1 MNIKNE
7 VLVRVYIVLFFMC
20 LAAMLI
26 FGRAVQ
32 ISIFE
37 GEKWR
42 SQGNEE
48 HRRYR
53 TVEAERGNILTE
65 NGDLLATSLP
75 FFDLAFDPLSTGMT
89 QDDWKFN
96 IDSLSYCLAAFVNSD
111 YTPGGW
117 KFRLEQARR
126 DSNRY
131 IPLKKNAT
139 LAEKEFISS
148 FPLFNKGQYKGG
160 LIVRQ
165 HYERE
170 TPFGLLAD
178 RTIGY
183 VREREG
189 DTTYIGLEGFFDE
202 HLKGEAGQEL
212 MYRVGSKHWM
222 PVDNLTKI
230 EPKAGKDIVT
240 TIDINIQDI
249 AENALLN
256 AMQKSEAKRGSAI
269 IMEVETGAIRAIA
282 NIGRRKN
289 GKYWEIYNDAIGT
302 ATEPG
307 STYKLAAMM
316 ALLEDDLVNL
326 EDSIDLEGGV
336 TQFYEEELVDAVA
349 HGLDTT
355 TVERAFEV
363 SSNVGIAK
371 LVHENYGLTGKG
383 DKFIKKL
390 KQFHLNLKTGVEIDG
405 EPKPYVKEAYSE
417 EDDWSGTTLP
427 WMSIGYEV
435 TITPLQLLTFYN
447 AVANDGR
454 MMKPQLVKEIQQYG
468 ETIKKFPAV
477 QIKGRIAS
485 KSTIAQAKKLLEG
498 VVENGTAKKYKS
510 DRYRFAGKTGTA
522 QKNYKKLGDRVSVG
536 GYQASFAGYF
546 PAENP
551 KYSCIVVIS
560 EPQVG
565 SYYGGSLALPV
576 FREIADKTFATDVDL
591 FKALN
596 GSAKP
601 VLVKKQLPDYDVG
614 HRQDV
619 QTVLSYLEV
628 PFETRTSYD
637 WSVIRA
643 TETDSL
649 KLLKRTIPE
658 EKVPNVVGMGIRD
671 ALYILENLGLNVEIE
686 GYGRV
691 KQQSIKPGT
700 RVHGQ
705 TIRIRLG

>member
-20 LAAMLI
+20 LIAMLI
-26 FGRAVQ
+26 FGRAIQ
-32 ISIFE
+32 ISVFE

-53 TVEAERGNILTE
+53 NVEAERGNILTE

-89 QDDWKFN
+89 NDDWKFN
-96 IDSLSYCLAAFVNSD
+96 IDSLSYCLAAFVNPD

-117 KFRLEQARR
+117 KFKLEQARL

-131 IPLKKNAT
+131 IQLKRNAT
-139 LAEKEFISS
+139 LAEKEFIAS
-148 FPLFNKGQYKGG
+148 FPLFNLGGYRGG

-170 TPFGLLAD
+170 TPFGMLAD

-183 VREREG
+183 VRPLEG
-189 DTTYIGLEGFFDE
+189 DTTYIGLEGHFNDV
-202 HLKGEAGQEL
+202 LAGEAGREL

-222 PVDNLTKI
+222 PVHNLTKI
-230 EPKAGKDIVT
+230 EPKPGRDIVT

-249 AENALLN
+249 AENALLE
-256 AMQKSEAKRGSAI
+256 AMQKHQAKRGSAI
-269 IMEVETGAIRAIA
+269 VMEVETGAIRAIA
-282 NIGRRKN
+282 NIGQRRN

-307 STYKLAAMM
+307 STYKLAAIM
-316 ALLEDDLVNL
+316 ALLEDGLIEL

-336 TQFYEEELVDAVA
+336 SQFYEEELVDAVA

-355 TVERAFEV
+355 TVWRAFEV

-371 LVHENYGLTGKG
+371 LVHENYGLTGQG

-390 KQFHLNLKTGVEIDG
+390 KQFHLNFKTGIEIDG

-435 TITPLQLLTFYN
+435 TVTPLQLLTFYN
-447 AVANDGR
+447 AVANDGK
-454 MMKPQLVKEIQQYG
+454 MMKPQLVKEVQQYG
-468 ETIKKFPAV
+468 ETVEKFPAV

-485 KSTIAQAKKLLEG
+485 KNTIAKAKRLLEG
-498 VVENGTAKKYKS
+498 VVENGTARKYKS

-522 QKNYKKLGDRVSVG
+522 QKDYKKLGDIVSVG

-546 PAENP
+546 PAEKP

-565 SYYGGSLALPV
+565 GYYGGSVALPI
-576 FREIADKTFATDVDL
+576 FKKIADKTFATDVDL

-596 GSAKP
+596 GAQKP
-601 VLVKKQLPDYDVG
+601 ILARNQLPDYDVG

-619 QTVLSYLEV
+619 QTVLSYLKI
-628 PFETRTSYD
+628 PFETRTSNE

-643 TETDSL
+643 TEADSL
-649 KLLKRTIPE
+649 KLLKRTISE

-671 ALYILENLGLNVEIE
+671 ALYILENLGLNVEIQ

-705 TIRIRLG
+705 TIRIRMG

>member
-131 IPLKKNAT
+131 IPLKKNVT

>member
-7 VLVRVYIVLFFMC
+7 VLVRVYIVLFFIS
-20 LAAMLI
+20 LVAMLI
-26 FGRAVQ
+26 FGRALQ
-32 ISIFE
+32 ITFLE

-65 NGDLLATSLP
+65 KGDLLATSLP
-75 FFDLAFDPLSTGMT
+75 FFDIAFDPNSSAMNP
-89 QDDWKFN
+89 DDWKFN
-96 IDSLSYCLAAFVNSD
+96 VDSLAYCLAAYVNSD

-117 KFRLEQARR
+117 RDKLRRARA
-126 DSNRY
+126 DSVRY

-160 LIVRQ
+160 LIIKR

-170 TPFGLLAD
+170 TPFDLLAD

-183 VREREG
+183 VRPRDG
-189 DTTYIGLEGFFDE
+189 DTSYIGLEGRFDE
-202 HLKGEAGQEL
+202 TLRGEAGQEL

-222 PVDNLTKI
+222 PVENLTKI
-230 EPKAGKDIVT
+230 EPKPGQDIVT
-240 TIDINIQDI
+240 TLDIDIQDI
-249 AENALLN
+249 TENALLE
-256 AMQKSEAKRGSAI
+256 AMIKHQAKRGCALV
-269 IMEVETGAIRAIA
+269 MEVETGTIRAIA
-282 NIGRRKN
+282 NIGQRSN
-289 GKYWEIYNDAIGT
+289 GKYWEIYNDGIGT

-307 STYKLAAMM
+307 STYKLAAML

-336 TQFYEEELVDAVA
+336 SQFYEEELVDAVA

-355 TVERAFEV
+355 TVWRAFEV

-371 LVHENYGLTGKG
+371 LIHENYGLTRKG
-383 DKFIKKL
+383 DKFIKRL

-405 EPKPYVKEAYSE
+405 EPKPYIKEAYSE

-447 AVANDGR
+447 AVANGGR

-468 ETIKKFPAV
+468 ETIQKFPAV

-485 KSTIAQAKKLLEG
+485 KHSIEQVQRLLEG

-510 DRYRFAGKTGTA
+510 NRYRFAGKTGTA
-522 QKNYKKLGDRVSVG
+522 QKDYKKLGDRVSVG

-560 EPQVG
+560 EPQG
-565 SYYGGSLALPV
+565 ADYYGGSVALPV
-576 FREIADKTFATDVDL
+576 FRKIADKTFATDVDL

-596 GSAKP
+596 GKP
-601 VLVKKQLPDYDVG
+601 RPILAKKQLPDYDVG

-628 PFETRTSYD
+628 PFETRTSKE

-649 KLLKRTIPE
+649 KLLRRSMPE
-658 EKVPNVVGMGIRD
+658 EKVPNVVGMGLRD
-671 ALYILENLGLNVEIE
+671 ALYILENLGLNVEIN

-691 KQQSIKPGT
+691 KRQSIKPGT

-705 TIRIRLG
+705 TIRLRLN

>member
-1 MNIKNE
+1 
-7 VLVRVYIVLFFMC
+7 MC

-131 IPLKKNAT
+131 IPLKKNVT

>member
-1 MNIKNE
+1 
-7 VLVRVYIVLFFMC
+7 MC